1 MTSVGNIKI
10 TNSLTGPFKR
20 ASFLLYALFVF
31 SLLGLAGCDSR
42 PEIIKLSGTK
52 MGTSYHITVVAD
64 QPAPDDLAE
73 RIEAVLNEVDQS
85 MSTYKADSEISHFNR
100 LDVAVTQMISPQF
113 ADVLD
118 VSKLIWQQTGGA
130 FDPTVGPLVDMWGFG
145 PEPTGDVIP
154 EDEQIA
160 SALENIGY
168 QHLNIDLQT
177 ITKAAPI
184 RLDLSAV
191 AKGYAVDQIADLL
204 EILALPDYLVE
215 VGGEM
220 RLGGS
225 NPKGQPWRIAVELP
239 AMMPQA
245 QRVIEAYDV
254 AIATSGD
261 YRNYFEKDGVRYS
274 HTIDPRTGRPIRH
287 SLASVTV
294 VGKTCAE
301 ADAWAT
307 ALMVMGEEQGMLLAD
322 HLGLAIYMLVKD
334 GEDFRAINSK
344 AFEPYLTAQ
353 APQVS
358 EQVTEQPTEQVIP
371 KEPK

>member
-20 ASFLLYALFVF
+20 ASFLLYALLVF

-64 QPAPDDLAE
+64 QPAPDGLAD

-177 ITKAAPI
+177 ISKAAPI

>member
-1 MTSVGNIKI
+1 
-10 TNSLTGPFKR
+10 
-20 ASFLLYALFVF
+20 
-31 SLLGLAGCDSR
+31 
-42 PEIIKLSGTK
+42 
-52 MGTSYHITVVAD
+52 
-64 QPAPDDLAE
+64 
-73 RIEAVLNEVDQS
+73 
-85 MSTYKADSEISHFNR
+85 
-100 LDVAVTQMISPQF
+100 
-113 ADVLD
+113 
-118 VSKLIWQQTGGA
+118 
-130 FDPTVGPLVDMWGFG
+130 
-145 PEPTGDVIP
+145 
-154 EDEQIA
+154 
-160 SALENIGY
+160 
-168 QHLNIDLQT
+168 
-177 ITKAAPI
+177 
-184 RLDLSAV
+184 
-191 AKGYAVDQIADLL
+191 
-204 EILALPDYLVE
+204 
-215 VGGEM
+215 
-220 RLGGS
+220 
-225 NPKGQPWRIAVELP
+225 
-239 AMMPQA
+239 MMPQA